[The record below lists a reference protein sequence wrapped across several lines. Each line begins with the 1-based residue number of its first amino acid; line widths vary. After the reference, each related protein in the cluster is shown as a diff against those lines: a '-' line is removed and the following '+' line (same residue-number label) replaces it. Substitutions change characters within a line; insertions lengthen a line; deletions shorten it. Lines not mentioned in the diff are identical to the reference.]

1 MHNGFV
7 NRKFVKNHQVCT
19 DIISYMKQKC
29 SYLLF
34 KDSLKSM
41 FNTNLCKQIKWDFKS
56 VKINNKIPQKSR

>member
-19 DIISYMKQKC
+19 DIISYKQKC
-29 SYLLF
+29 SNLLF

-41 FNTNLCKQIKWDFKS
+41 FNTDLCKQIKWDFKS